1 MSKYLQFDSKTCY
14 HKLTRMERGSKT
26 HNILMK
32 ISNGWTLKKK
42 KKRKRALTFSGEV
55 VQLFEVCIREEQ
67 VKGT

>member
-1 MSKYLQFDSKTCY
+1 MLSQANTYGT
-14 HKLTRMERGSKT
+14 GNKT

-32 ISNGWTLKKK
+32 ISNGWTLKK